1 MGLSSV
7 PRGVWVC
14 SGFFL
19 VNGLAEI
26 GFSLYEVPHPLT
38 FDIVWQALGRG
49 LLHFLL
55 AWGLWRRVALCRS
68 IAMVYCIAAVLT
80 YGVALALALG
90 QAPLR
95 FPPSVIFQSLYQVPS
110 CVLLL
115 PYLRSPNAAALFPR
129 PLLGA

>member
-1 MGLSSV
+1 VGLSSV
-7 PRGVWVC
+7 PRGVWLC
-14 SGFFL
+14 SGFFF
-19 VNGLAEI
+19 VSGLAEI
-26 GFSLYEVPHPLT
+26 GFSVYEAPHPLT
-38 FDIVWQALGRG
+38 FDFAWQALGRG
-49 LLHFLL
+49 LLHLLL

-80 YGVALALALG
+80 YGVALALAIA

-115 PYLRSPNAAALFPR
+115 PYLRSPNAAAHFPKPLF
-129 PLLGA
+129 GA

>member
-1 MGLSSV
+1 VGLSSA

-14 SGFFL
+14 SGFFF
-19 VNGLAEI
+19 VSGLAEI
-26 GFSLYEVPHPLT
+26 GLSLYEAPHPLT

-55 AWGLWRRVALCRS
+55 AWGLWRRIALCRS
-68 IAMVYCIAAVLT
+68 IAMVYCIAAVVT
-80 YGVALALALG
+80 YAAALALALA

-95 FPPSVIFQSLYQVPS
+95 FPPSVVYQSLYQVPS

-115 PYLRSPNAAALFPR
+115 PYLRSPIAAALFPR
-129 PLLGA
+129 PLFGA